1 MKSCLRTLALAF
13 IGVPIFAHIVV
24 FILALL
30 IHLVASFAFKMQLEL
45 GMNVSVDDTL
55 LWFVFAPGSVVML
68 IVGWLWARYTRPTL
82 NIPSRHCLLL
92 LPALLALTAWVAIMQ
107 YTGYSFVSK
116 AYANLFYW
124 SFPWWGIDLLAL
136 LSGWYW
142 GMVLIPV
149 GTQICFTLGYSWR
162 SRRQPVS
169 ENERR
174 YRLGMLMGLVLL
186 SLFALWQAKQR
197 ADKYVHMDKR
207 HSVSEVI
214 DIWGK
219 YRPDVSGNNLTRL
232 QAKAPFQFSEHWPR
246 WDGATAA
253 YPLYASAFY
262 ALNTFP
268 DTISSY
274 DIRNGYLKNSRTP
287 IAYQKLIDNKTDI
300 IFVAQPS
307 EGQKKRAQEAGV
319 TLTYTPFAR
328 EAFVFIVNANNPVES
343 LTGQQVR
350 DIFSGKITR
359 WSEVGGCDEAIQVW
373 QRPVDSGSQ
382 TVMLEKVMKQTPM
395 LPAKETEVARG
406 MGRVI
411 REVADYQNTNR
422 SIGYTFR
429 YYATQMNSDKGIKL
443 LAINGI
449 YPSEPNIRNGSYP
462 YSTDVYMVTRGNP
475 TPETQKIVDWFIS
488 PQGQLLVQDVGYV
501 PLYPMTE

>member
-13 IGVPIFAHIVV
+13 IGVPIFAHIVA

-45 GMNVSVDDTL
+45 GKDVSVDDTL
-55 LWFVFAPGSVVML
+55 LWFVFAPGCVMMF
-68 IVGWLWARYTRPTL
+68 IIGWLWARFTRPAL
-82 NIPSRHCLLL
+82 NVPSRHSLLL
-92 LPALLALTAWVAIMQ
+92 LPALLALAAWVEIMQ

-116 AYANLFYW
+116 AYANLFFW
-124 SFPWWGIDLLAL
+124 SPPWWGIDLIVL

-149 GTQICFTLGYSWR
+149 GSQLGFTLGYYWQQ
-162 SRRQPVS
+162 RRQPMP
-169 ENERR
+169 ENGRR
-174 YRLGMLMGLVLL
+174 GRLGMVAILVLL
-186 SLFALWQAKQR
+186 SLMALWQAQQR

-207 HSVSEVI
+207 YSVSEVI
-214 DIWGK
+214 DKWGK
-219 YRPDVSGNNLTRL
+219 YRPDVSGSKLTRL
-232 QAKAPFQFSEHWPR
+232 QGKAPFQFSERWPR

-253 YPLYASAFY
+253 YPIYASAFY

-268 DTISSY
+268 DTTSFY
-274 DIRNGYLKNSRTP
+274 DIRTCCLKNSRTP
-287 IAYQKLIDNKTDI
+287 VAYQNLINNKTDI

-307 EGQKKRAQEAGV
+307 EGQKKHAQEANV
-319 TLTYTPFAR
+319 KLTYTPFAR

-359 WSEVGGCDEAIQVW
+359 WSEVGGRDEAIQVW
-373 QRPVDSGSQ
+373 QRPADSGSQ
-382 TVMLEKVMKQTPM
+382 TVMLAKVMKQTPM

-443 LAINGI
+443 LAINGV
-449 YPSEPNIRNGSYP
+449 YPSESSIRNGSYP
-462 YSTDVYMVTRGNP
+462 YSTDVYMVTREDR
-475 TPETQKIVDWFIS
+475 TADTQKIVDWFIS
-488 PQGQLLVQDVGYV
+488 PQGQVLVQNVGYV
-501 PLYPMTE
+501 PLYPVTE

>member
-55 LWFVFAPGSVVML
+55 LWFVFAPGCVVML

-92 LPALLALTAWVAIMQ
+92 LPALLVLTAWVAIMQ

-124 SFPWWGIDLLAL
+124 SFPWWGIDLIVL

-149 GTQICFTLGYSWR
+149 GSQLGFTLGYYWQQ
-162 SRRQPVS
+162 RRQPMP
-169 ENERR
+169 ENGRR
-174 YRLGMLMGLVLL
+174 GRLGMVAILVLL
-186 SLFALWQAKQR
+186 SLMALWQAQQR

-207 HSVSEVI
+207 YSVSEVI
-214 DIWGK
+214 DKWGK
-219 YRPDVSGNNLTRL
+219 YRPDVSGSKLTRL
-232 QAKAPFQFSEHWPR
+232 QGKAPFQFSERWPR

-253 YPLYASAFY
+253 YPIYASAFY

-268 DTISSY
+268 DTTSFY
-274 DIRNGYLKNSRTP
+274 DIRICCLKNSRTP
-287 IAYQKLIDNKTDI
+287 VAYQNLINNKTDI

-307 EGQKKRAQEAGV
+307 EGQKKHAQEANV
-319 TLTYTPFAR
+319 KLTYTPFAR

-359 WSEVGGCDEAIQVW
+359 WSEVGGRDEAIQVW
-373 QRPVDSGSQ
+373 QRPADSGSQ
-382 TVMLEKVMKQTPM
+382 TVMLAKVMKQTPM

-443 LAINGI
+443 LAINGV
-449 YPSEPNIRNGSYP
+449 YPSESSIRNGSYP
-462 YSTDVYMVTRGNP
+462 YSTDVYMVTREDR
-475 TPETQKIVDWFIS
+475 TADTQKIVDWFIS
-488 PQGQLLVQDVGYV
+488 PQGQVLVQNVGYV
-501 PLYPMTE
+501 PLYPVTE

>member
-55 LWFVFAPGSVVML
+55 LWFVFAPGCVVML

-124 SFPWWGIDLLAL
+124 SFPWWGIDLIVL

-149 GTQICFTLGYSWR
+149 GSQLGFTLGYYWQQ
-162 SRRQPVS
+162 RRQPMP
-169 ENERR
+169 ENGRR
-174 YRLGMLMGLVLL
+174 GRLGMVAILVLL
-186 SLFALWQAKQR
+186 SLMALWQAQQR

-207 HSVSEVI
+207 YSVSEVI
-214 DIWGK
+214 DKWGK
-219 YRPDVSGNNLTRL
+219 YRPDVSGSKLTRL
-232 QAKAPFQFSEHWPR
+232 QGKAPFQFSERWPR

-253 YPLYASAFY
+253 YPIYASAFY

-268 DTISSY
+268 DTTSFY
-274 DIRNGYLKNSRTP
+274 DIRICCLKNSRTP
-287 IAYQKLIDNKTDI
+287 VAYQNLINNKTDI

-307 EGQKKRAQEAGV
+307 EGQKKHAQEANV
-319 TLTYTPFAR
+319 KLTYTPFAR

-359 WSEVGGCDEAIQVW
+359 WSEVGGRDEAIQVW
-373 QRPVDSGSQ
+373 QRPADSGSQ
-382 TVMLEKVMKQTPM
+382 TVMLAKVMKQTPM

-443 LAINGI
+443 LAINGV
-449 YPSEPNIRNGSYP
+449 YPSESSIRNGSYP
-462 YSTDVYMVTRGNP
+462 YSTDVYMVTREDR
-475 TPETQKIVDWFIS
+475 TADTQKIVDWFIS
-488 PQGQLLVQDVGYV
+488 PQGQVLVQNVGYV
-501 PLYPMTE
+501 PLYPVTE